1 MTTRTLTGDYIADLS
16 IDVDDPYNPVTTVEG
31 RFTDTMAR
39 AETVYGMLIGDG
51 STTTG
56 MLGAMQSA
64 LASAPTIS
72 ISSPTVDTS
81 LTFASSGLSVPAFPT
96 ASVQTL
102 PTIDTAITFSTSG
115 LTVPTFDT
123 STLQAFPTTPPTGPT
138 VGTLPTITTDF
149 SSITAPTDPT
159 LVLSWAE
166 SALPSDVY
174 SALYNTLSSVLSA
187 GDTGI
192 NSTVEAAIY
201 TRARNRQLADRTAEY
216 NRIND
221 TALQMQFALPSGVLT
236 SALTDFGLGA
246 NRQDADIENTIIV
259 TQAERAQA
267 NIQFSLNAAVAL
279 EGLIRQTRTDESG
292 RALDYAKALAAE
304 TRELFAAKI
313 QKYLAQ
319 WEQAKVTVQAQA
331 EALKGAL
338 DAARTEAEVFKAEY
352 DALKN
357 QADAVSSANKNLVD
371 VFTGRVQGYASAEQ
385 AVAASNDIKVKHLD
399 VKFKSVDA
407 VSAANKNLVDVFT
420 GQVQG
425 YSEAERAI
433 ASANENLIKHLAE
446 KIKNAENVLRAATVQ
461 AEQTVA
467 GYASEQSIKERFAS
481 DVAQIAAQVCASM
494 LSAVHAGASISYSG
508 TESSNQSIHL
518 GATVSES
525 HNAEHDPVA

>member
-1 MTTRTLTGDYIADLS
+1 MTTRTLSGDYIPDIS

-31 RFTDTMAR
+31 RFVDTLAK
-39 AETVYGMLIGDG
+39 AETVYEMLIGDG

-56 MLGAMQSA
+56 LLGSMQAA
-64 LASAPTIS
+64 LDSAPTIS
-72 ISSPTVDTS
+72 IASPTVDTS
-81 LTFASSGLSVPAFPT
+81 LTFSTSGLSVPAFND
-96 ASVQTL
+96 AS
-102 PTIDTAITFSTSG
+102 
-115 LTVPTFDT
+115 
-123 STLQAFPTTPPTGPT
+123 LQAYPTTPPTGPT

-159 LVLSWAE
+159 LVLTWAE

-192 NSTVEAAIY
+192 NATVEAAIY

-267 NIQFSLNAAVAL
+267 NIQFSLNAAVSL

-304 TRELFAAKI
+304 TRELYATKI

-331 EALKGAL
+331 EALKGVL
-338 DAARTEAEVFKAEY
+338 DAARTDAEVFKAEY

-357 QADAVSSANKNLVD
+357 QTDAVSSANKNLVD
-371 VFTGRVQGYASAEQ
+371 VFTGR
-385 AVAASNDIKVKHLD
+385 I
-399 VKFKSVDA
+399 
-407 VSAANKNLVDVFT
+407 
-420 GQVQG
+420 QG
-425 YSEAERAI
+425 YSEAERAVT
-433 ASANENLIKHLAE
+433 AANENLIKHLAE

-525 HNAEHDPVA
+525 HNAEHDPVG